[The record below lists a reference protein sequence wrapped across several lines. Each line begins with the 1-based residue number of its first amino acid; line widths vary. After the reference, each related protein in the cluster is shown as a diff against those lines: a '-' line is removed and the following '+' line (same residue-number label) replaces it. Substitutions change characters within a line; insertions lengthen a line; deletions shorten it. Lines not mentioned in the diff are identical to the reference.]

1 MTCTCECASVSLS
14 LRPILPSLPSSPLLS
29 PSLLNAH
36 SQQLIMMMKNLS
48 MVEERTVG
56 VGVGVGE
63 GFSRLANHSRFGV

>member
-1 MTCTCECASVSLS
+1 
-14 LRPILPSLPSSPLLS
+14 
-29 PSLLNAH
+29 
-36 SQQLIMMMKNLS
+36 MMMKNLS